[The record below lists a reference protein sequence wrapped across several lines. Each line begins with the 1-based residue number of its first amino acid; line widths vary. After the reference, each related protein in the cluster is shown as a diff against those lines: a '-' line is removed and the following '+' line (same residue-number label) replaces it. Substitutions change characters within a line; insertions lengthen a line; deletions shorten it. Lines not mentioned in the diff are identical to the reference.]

1 MVVAE
6 QGGAVGCECSV
17 TRFRAVMLFA
27 AVGCGMR
34 SAIEVSAR
42 VLSAL
47 PLFLAAVFISFAL
60 DPVVAALHR
69 RGLERH
75 RATQL
80 VFIGTTVLAAGFVY
94 GIFSV
99 LAAAPGKLVSRS
111 SVPPIR

>member
-1 MVVAE
+1 MLFT
-6 QGGAVGCECSV
+6 AVGFG
-17 TRFRAVMLFA
+17 T
-27 AVGCGMR
+27 R

-42 VLSAL
+42 DLSVL

-75 RATQL
+75 RATQS
-80 VFIGTTVLAAGFVY
+80 VFIGTTALAAGFIY

-99 LAAAPGKLVSRS
+99 LGAEKQAGVSVANDSSCGKQRRTKVVRYS
-111 SVPPIR
+111 S